1 MCRKEM
7 EEQRKKVNNI
17 DSEIIKLLAQRRK
30 LSKEIIDVKNE
41 NKSSIRDKTREK
53 ELLAKL
59 IKEGKKSGLDSYFV
73 SKVFHEIIDDSI
85 KLQNK
90 VVLDGDNVGSESLS
104 LTVAVQGIEGSYSFL
119 AANKFFGDSNDQIT
133 FRYKETFD
141 DAVKSVES
149 GESAYAM
156 LPVENTTSG
165 SINDVYDAIIGSNLS
180 IVGEEI
186 FQVNHCLVGLEET
199 PLNKI
204 KKIYTHIEA
213 ARQCSKFLAGFKNA
227 TTEYFV
233 DTARS
238 AKKIKEE
245 NNPFYA
251 AIASEEAAK
260 LYDVVILREDIA
272 NQPGNYTRFLV
283 CSMLPISIDERI
295 PAKTSVIMATSQQP
309 GALVEALSIFRD
321 FNINMTKLQ
330 SRPIIGNPW
339 EEMFYL
345 DFLGNITDDSVKN
358 LLDELGKHVRFIR
371 VLGCYPAKQTEKTR
385 VELPIKSEDELRNE
399 ETIPNEEMEKSK
411 IVINKSAG
419 VGTSK
424 NKISYKLASREY
436 KADDTIV
443 KVGNVL
449 IGGDNFIVIAGP
461 CSVESKEQIMSCAR
475 EAKENA
481 VHILRGGCFKPRT
494 SPYSFQGLGY
504 EALQFLKDAG
514 TSYELPIITEVLT
527 IDQVKKVAEHSD
539 ILQVGARNMQNF
551 ALLSEVG
558 KSYRPVM
565 LKRGMM
571 SSLDELLNAA
581 EYILARGNRQVF
593 LCERGIRT
601 FETATRNTLDLSAI
615 PILKERTHLPIVV
628 DPSHAI
634 GQRDKVT
641 PLAKAA
647 KAVGAHGIMVEFH
660 PEPNKALS
668 DGEQSL
674 DFKQFENLMAE
685 LTVTR

>member
-1 MCRKEM
+1 MDK
-7 EEQRKKVNNI
+7 QRNKINDI
-17 DSEIIKLLAQRRK
+17 DTEIIKLLAKRRN

-41 NKSSIRDKTREK
+41 NKRSIRDKSREK
-53 ELLAKL
+53 ELLTQL

-73 SKVFHEIIDDSI
+73 SKVFHEIIDDSV

-90 VVLDGDNVGSESLS
+90 IVIEEDNVDSRSISKG
-104 LTVAVQGIEGSYSFL
+104 VAVQGIEGSYSFL
-119 AANKFFGDSNDQIT
+119 AANKFFGDSLDQVA
-133 FRYKETFD
+133 FNYKETFD
-141 DAVKSVES
+141 DAVKSVEN
-149 GESAYAM
+149 GESEYAM

-186 FQVNHCLVGLEET
+186 LHVKHCLVGLDEI

-204 KKIYTHIEA
+204 QKIYTHIQA
-213 ARQCSKFLAGFKNA
+213 ARQCSKFLSGFRNA
-227 TTEYFV
+227 SVEYFI

-238 AKKIKEE
+238 AKKIKEV
-245 NNPFYA
+245 NNPLYA

-260 LYDVVILREDIA
+260 LYDVVILRESIS

-283 CSMLPISIDERI
+283 CSMLPMTIDDRI

-345 DFLGNITDDSVKN
+345 DFLGNVTDESVKS

-371 VLGCYPAKQTEKTR
+371 VLGCYPEKETEKTK
-385 VELPIKSEDELRNE
+385 VELPIQSKEESRDEE
-399 ETIPNEEMEKSK
+399 YVSAEVIDKSK
-411 IVINKSAG
+411 SPVKP
-419 VGTSK
+419 VPPKT
-424 NKISYKLASREY
+424 KISYKLASRDY
-436 KADDTIV
+436 KPDDTIV

-504 EALQFLKDAG
+504 EALQYLKDAG
-514 TSYELPIITEVLT
+514 HSYELPVITEVLT
-527 IDQVKKVAEHSD
+527 IDQVQKVAEHSD

-558 KSYRPVM
+558 KSFRPVI

-668 DGEQSL
+668 DGQQSL
-674 DFKQFENLMAE
+674 DFSQFENLMAE
-685 LTVTR
+685 LAVTR

>member
-1 MCRKEM
+1 MINTEM
-7 EEQRKKVNNI
+7 DKQRNKINNI
-17 DSEIIKLLAQRRK
+17 DTEIIKLLAKRRN
-30 LSKEIIDVKNE
+30 LSKEIISFKNE
-41 NKSSIRDKTREK
+41 NKSSIRDKSREK
-53 ELLAKL
+53 ELLTQL
-59 IKEGKKSGLDSYFV
+59 IREGKKSGLDSYFV
-73 SKVFHEIIDDSI
+73 SKVFHEIIDDSVN
-85 KLQNK
+85 LQNK
-90 VVLDGDNVGSESLS
+90 IVIEEDNVNSTSFSKG
-104 LTVAVQGIEGSYSFL
+104 VAVQGIEGSYSFL
-119 AANKFFGDSNDQIT
+119 AANKFFGDSDDQVV
-133 FRYKETFD
+133 FNYKETFED
-141 DAVKSVES
+141 VVKSVET
-149 GESAYAM
+149 GETEYAM

-165 SINDVYDAIIGSNLS
+165 SINDVYDAIIGSKLS
-180 IVGEEI
+180 IVGEEL
-186 FQVNHCLVGLEET
+186 FHVKHCLVGLDEI

-204 KKIYTHIEA
+204 QKIYTHIQA
-213 ARQCSKFLAGFKNA
+213 ARQCSKFLSGFNNA
-227 TTEYFV
+227 SVEYFI

-238 AKKIKEE
+238 AKKIKDE
-245 NNPFYA
+245 NNPLYA

-260 LYDVVILREDIA
+260 LFDVVILREGIS
-272 NQPGNYTRFLV
+272 NQPGNYTRFLIG
-283 CSMLPISIDERI
+283 SMLPITIDERI
-295 PAKTSVIMATSQQP
+295 PAKTSIIMATSQKP
-309 GALVEALSIFRD
+309 GSLVGALSIFRD
-321 FNINMTKLQ
+321 YNINMTKLQ
-330 SRPIIGNPW
+330 SRPILGNPW

-345 DFLGNITDDSVKN
+345 DFIGNVTDESVKN

-371 VLGCYPAKQTEKTR
+371 VLGCYPAKEIERTK
-385 VELPIKSEDELRNE
+385 VELPIQSQEESRDEKYLSTIETSESRGL
-399 ETIPNEEMEKSK
+399 
-411 IVINKSAG
+411 INQAQPKTTA
-419 VGTSK
+419 
-424 NKISYKLASREY
+424 SYKLASREY

-449 IGGDNFIVIAGP
+449 IGGSNFIVIAGP
-461 CSVESKEQIMSCAR
+461 CSVESKDQIMSCAR

-504 EALQFLKDAG
+504 EALQYLKDAG
-514 TSYELPIITEVLT
+514 HSYELPVITEVLT
-527 IDQVKKVAEHSD
+527 IDQVKKVAEHAD

-558 KSYRPVM
+558 KSFRPVM

-581 EYILARGNRQVF
+581 EYINRQVF

-660 PEPNKALS
+660 PEPDKALS
-668 DGEQSL
+668 DGQQSL
-674 DFKQFENLMAE
+674 DFNQLENLMAE
-685 LTVTR
+685 LTITH

>member
-1 MCRKEM
+1 M
-7 EEQRKKVNNI
+7 EKHRNKINKI
-17 DSEIIKLLAQRRK
+17 DSEIINLLAERRN
-30 LSKEIIDVKNE
+30 LSKEIINLKNDD
-41 NKSSIRDKTREK
+41 KSAIRDKSREK
-53 ELLAKL
+53 ELLTKL

-73 SKVFHEIIDDSI
+73 SKVFHEIINDSVN
-85 KLQNK
+85 LQNK
-90 VVLDGDNVGSESLS
+90 IVIEGDNVDSLS
-104 LTVAVQGIEGSYSFL
+104 LNKVVAVQGIQGSYSFL
-119 AANKFFGDSNDQIT
+119 AANKFFGDSNDQII
-133 FRYKETFD
+133 FKYKESFED
-141 DAVKSVES
+141 VVKSVES
-149 GESAYAM
+149 GESEYAM

-165 SINDVYDAIIGSNLS
+165 SINDVRDAIIGSKLS

-186 FQVNHCLVGLEET
+186 FHVKHCLVGLDEF

-204 KKIYTHIEA
+204 KKIYTHIQA
-213 ARQCSKFLAGFKNA
+213 ARQCSKFLSGIKNA
-227 TTEYFV
+227 SVEYYI

-245 NNPFYA
+245 GNPFYA

-260 LYDVVILREDIA
+260 LFDVVILRENIS

-283 CSMLPISIDERI
+283 CAMLPITVDERI
-295 PAKTSVIMATSQQP
+295 PAKTSIIIATSQQP
-309 GALVEALSIFRD
+309 GSLVEALSIFRD
-321 FNINMTKLQ
+321 FDINITKLQ

-339 EEMFYL
+339 EEMFHL
-345 DFLGNITDDSVKN
+345 DFMGNVTDENVKN
-358 LLDELGKHVRFIR
+358 LLDELGKNVRFIR
-371 VLGCYPAKQTEKTR
+371 VLGCYPAKEIERTEF
-385 VELPIKSEDELRNE
+385 ELPIQRKE
-399 ETIPNEEMEKSK
+399 ETSYKQPVSSRQTDKGRSASGGLNNQVPPK
-411 IVINKSAG
+411 IS
-419 VGTSK
+419 
-424 NKISYKLASREY
+424 ISYKLASRDY
-436 KADDTIV
+436 KPDDTIV
-443 KVGNVL
+443 KVGNVS
-449 IGGDNFIVIAGP
+449 IGGNNFIVIAGP
-461 CSVESKEQIMSCAR
+461 CSVESQQQIISCAR

-504 EALQFLKDAG
+504 EALQYLKDAG
-514 TSYELPIITEVLT
+514 NTYELPIITEVLT
-527 IDQVKKVAEHSD
+527 IDQVQKVAEHSD

-558 KSYRPVM
+558 KSFRPVM

-581 EYILARGNRQVF
+581 EYILARGNRQLF

-615 PILKERTHLPIVV
+615 PILKERTHLPIIV

-647 KAVGAHGIMVEFH
+647 KAVGAHGLMVEFH
-660 PEPNKALS
+660 PEPDKALS
-668 DGEQSL
+668 DGQQSL
-674 DFKQFENLMAE
+674 DFNQFENLMAE
-685 LTVTR
+685 LTVTQ